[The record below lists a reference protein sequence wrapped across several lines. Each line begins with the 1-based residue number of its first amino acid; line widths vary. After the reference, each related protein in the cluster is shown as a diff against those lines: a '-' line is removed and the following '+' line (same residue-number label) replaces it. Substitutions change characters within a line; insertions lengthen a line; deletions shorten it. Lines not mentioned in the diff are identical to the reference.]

1 MEDFANVARVRGP
14 VFDGRRLSLLPLSI
28 AVAGGISVPALRI
41 RQSVDSSCHLVPVFE
56 LRLPDLG
63 DCRHRIPRHAEAS
76 DHVVSGDMVCD
87 QPEERRQR
95 TGLAANAR
103 AWQLSNRLVVA
114 AQVAARDG

>member
-1 MEDFANVARVRGP
+1 MEDYANVARVRGP
-14 VFDGRRLSLLPLSI
+14 VFDGRRLSRLPLSI

-41 RQSVDSSCHLVPVFE
+41 WQSVDSSCHLVPVFE

-87 QPEERRQR
+87 LWLSE
-95 TGLAANAR
+95 NSYR
-103 AWQLSNRLVVA
+103 ADCLG
-114 AQVAARDG
+114 DGELIGDLWK